1 MADHQG
7 PRSES
12 RGQPPANIGDSQAR
26 RVEERHV
33 EHDAR
38 LPRSWR
44 PIAVE
49 DDQKDDESSY
59 FVSPLVTPGG
69 IALSVS
75 EKAEALADN
84 LEAQFQP
91 VADSSAS
98 AVIEKVDVALRS
110 YLMTPANEYKLTKPE
125 EVQEAIRTQKIEKA
139 PGPNGSS

>member
-1 MADHQG
+1 
-7 PRSES
+7 
-12 RGQPPANIGDSQAR
+12 
-26 RVEERHV
+26 
-33 EHDAR
+33 
-38 LPRSWR
+38 
-44 PIAVE
+44 VE